1 MHRYLRAIGF
11 SNLKSRLQV
20 NNLLAYVIQNAD
32 EKKIYIYDDMDIM
45 FAGYSMGFCRK
56 SRYYGT
62 WGI

>member
-32 EKKIYIYDDMDIM
+32 EKKYTKDIFICDIYFAVFHFYISTGVYDRIL
-45 FAGYSMGFCRK
+45 F
-56 SRYYGT
+56 
-62 WGI
+62 